1 MEQLTARPVRKLGFR
16 EQAAGE
22 PEPVDNPS
30 LKAVHP
36 ELVVPRPVSMPS
48 TSPVVRVP
56 AGVFERASWQR
67 RYAAGLRVT
76 DTVVV
81 CATVGLA
88 HWARF
93 GLNSDPAGYPRY
105 FVATF
110 SVLFAVGW
118 LYALA
123 SFRTRSP
130 RVIGHGFDEYR
141 RVISASFWTF
151 GAIAIVT
158 LLLQADIARGYL
170 AVALPTGA
178 VGLVVT
184 RNLWRRY
191 IANRRSA
198 GRYRTS
204 VLLVGDVDTVVE
216 TGAEMT
222 KDPRDG
228 HRIVGVAVPGYGDPC
243 GENVT
248 IGGRQIPIIGGE
260 ERVVEAIHACGADT
274 VTIAGANSFGSG
286 GIRRLAWELEPMGVD
301 LVLAT
306 GVADVALSRLVMRPV
321 AGLPLLHVEKPQYRG
336 TKRIQKRAFD
346 VVFALTAVIVASP
359 ILLLAAIAVK
369 MFDRGPVLYSAERIG
384 INGEPFLMYKF
395 RTMVQDAD
403 AQLTGLLSENES
415 DGALFK
421 IRHDPRVTPVGSI
434 LRKFSIDELP
444 QFFNVLRSEM
454 SVVGP
459 RPPLR
464 READTYNCDVS
475 RRLLVKPGLTGLWQV
490 SGRSDLAWSDAVR
503 LDLSYVDNWSM
514 VGDLLIVLKTVGA
527 VLERKGAY

>member
-1 MEQLTARPVRKLGFR
+1 
-16 EQAAGE
+16 
-22 PEPVDNPS
+22 
-30 LKAVHP
+30 
-36 ELVVPRPVSMPS
+36 
-48 TSPVVRVP
+48 VVRVP
-56 AGVFERASWQR
+56 AGVFARASWQR
-67 RYAAGLRVT
+67 RYAARLRVT
-76 DTVVV
+76 DTLVV
-81 CATVGLA
+81 CAAVGLA
-88 HWARF
+88 HWVRF
-93 GLNSDPAGYPRY
+93 GLTFNPAAYPRY
-105 FVATF
+105 FVLTF
-110 SVLFAVGW
+110 SLLFAIGW

-158 LLLQADIARGYL
+158 LLLRADIARGYL
-170 AVALPTGA
+170 AVALPAGA

-198 GRYRTS
+198 GRFGTS
-204 VLLVGDVDTVVE
+204 VLLFGDVDAVVE
-216 TGAEMT
+216 VGAEMT
-222 KDPRDG
+222 KNPRDG
-228 HRIVGVAVPGYGDPC
+228 HEIVGVGVPGYGDPR
-243 GENVT
+243 GEHLA
-248 IGGRQIPIIGGE
+248 IGGRQVPIIGGE
-260 ERVVEAIHACGADT
+260 AWVVDAIHACGADT
-274 VTIAGANSFGSG
+274 VTITGANSFGSR
-286 GIRRLAWELEPMGVD
+286 GIRRLVWDLEPMGVD

-336 TKRIQKRAFD
+336 TKRFQKRAFD
-346 VVFALTAVIVASP
+346 ICFALAVLIVVSP

-403 AQLTGLLSENES
+403 KQLTGLLSANES

-421 IRHDPRVTPVGSI
+421 IRHDPRVTPVGAV

-444 QFFNVLRSEM
+444 QFFNVLRNEM

-464 READTYNCDVS
+464 READTYDCDVS
-475 RRLLVKPGLTGLWQV
+475 RRLLVKPGITGLWQV
-490 SGRSDLAWSDAVR
+490 SGRSDLAWSEAVR